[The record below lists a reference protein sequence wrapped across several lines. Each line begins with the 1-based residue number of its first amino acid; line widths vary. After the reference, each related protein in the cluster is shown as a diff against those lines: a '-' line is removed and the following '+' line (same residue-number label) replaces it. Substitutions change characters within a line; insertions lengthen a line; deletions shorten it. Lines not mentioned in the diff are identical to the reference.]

1 MRFLS
6 DNLEKRTI
14 EILKIFSEPTR
25 KKIINLISQEAKNP
39 QELASLLNISRPA
52 VEKHLKLMC
61 SQYIAERRVEPFPS
75 PHYVYYI
82 STPGLEL
89 LNSIS
94 TAAVIYFQAM
104 DGIVNAEIEQIERD
118 FILQRISRNEY
129 ESRHK
134 NLKQKQFDLSKLQ
147 LTRIWIEEAKEMIA
161 EHSSKS

>member
-1 MRFLS
+1 MSLLS
-6 DNLEKRTI
+6 DYLEKRTI
-14 EILKIFSEPTR
+14 EILKILSDPTR

-39 QELASLLNISRPA
+39 QKLATLLNISRPA

-61 SQYIAERRVEPFPS
+61 SQYIAERKVEPFPS

-82 STPGLEL
+82 SGPGLEL

-94 TAAVIYFQAM
+94 TAAVTYFQAM
-104 DGIVNAEIEQIERD
+104 DGIVNAEIEQLERD

-129 ESRHK
+129 ESRQE
-134 NLKQKQFDLSKLQ
+134 NLKQKQSDLSKLQ

-161 EHSSKS
+161 EHSIKS